1 MFLQFFDE
9 KKNSTHWHIV
19 VVFFSFF
26 LALHIFFFTTKLK
39 IIARKK
45 MRVTD
50 FFGVHLLCVYTNRY
64 ALFCV
69 KLRSMCYMFVFSFSF
84 QSAFK
89 YILLC
94 YFRLFYPKTV
104 LHFMP
109 LLYTFFFS
117 SFLYRKR
124 GKINR
129 FLPFFYVWNM
139 EWIMKKKTYKH
150 TERSTKECIRSFG
163 CFGIWIMVHNSLV
176 HIRRWMPMP
185 NVYFV
190 HHRKI
195 LFNENAQKL
204 KLKWNASQMNA
215 LHANRDDDEDDCR

>member
-1 MFLQFFDE
+1 MERKKKKREKWKQWENAKRHHNMKLVYDAVRIAQIHVAKKNQLAMQFPPKMPASQIFFFHQIKSWE
-9 KKNSTHWHIV
+9 FQLNFVFTVFWWKKNSTHWHIV
-19 VVFFSFF
+19 VVFFLVLSRSSY
-26 LALHIFFFTTKLK
+26 FFFTTKLK

-109 LLYTFFFS
+109 LLKTLLFFF
-117 SFLYRKR
+117 
-124 GKINR
+124 
-129 FLPFFYVWNM
+129 
-139 EWIMKKKTYKH
+139 
-150 TERSTKECIRSFG
+150 
-163 CFGIWIMVHNSLV
+163 
-176 HIRRWMPMP
+176 
-185 NVYFV
+185 
-190 HHRKI
+190 
-195 LFNENAQKL
+195 
-204 KLKWNASQMNA
+204 
-215 LHANRDDDEDDCR
+215 